1 MTDTRKCKVLVVGA
15 GPGGYVAAIRS
26 AQLGLD
32 TVIVEGDKAG
42 GTCLIRGCIPS
53 KAIIHAAERFESLRQ
68 HANEGGHMGLSLAA
82 EPQIDMAAL
91 VDWKDA
97 IVERLNKGVE
107 ALLKGAGAELVKG
120 WATFTGPK
128 KCTVETTEG
137 PLYIEAENV
146 IIATGSSHI
155 DLPFMPCDEEFVL
168 SSTGA
173 LDLQKLPK
181 SAAIVGGG
189 YIGLELGCAL
199 AKLGADV
206 TVVEGM
212 DSILGI
218 MDKEIRR
225 PLEIWLKKHKV
236 TVHTNALARG
246 TEIKGKGASRK
257 AHLTFEKDGE
267 EQTIKVD
274 KVLVTVGRSPNTKG
288 WGLEN
293 MGVRMDTG
301 GRFIRIDRQ
310 SRTNVPGVYAIGDV
324 AGEPML
330 AHKASAQGEMVAE
343 ILAGHNRSF
352 DKVAIPA
359 IVFTEPEIVS
369 VGLSPDEAKDRGEE
383 VITGKFPLAANG
395 RALTLEAEK
404 TAGFIRVT
412 ARESDHVILGIQAV
426 GSHVAELHGEF
437 VLALEMGALLEDIAD
452 TVHAHPTMTEAFHEG
467 VLKTLGHAIHS
478 V

>member
-53 KAIIHAAERFESLRQ
+53 KAIIHAAERFESLQQ

-82 EPQIDMAAL
+82 EPQIDMAEL

-137 PLYIEAENV
+137 LLDIEAENV

-199 AKLGADV
+199 AKLGTDV

-343 ILAGHNRSF
+343 IIAGHNRSF

-478 V
+478 A